1 MKKSELKEIIKSEI
15 LNELSNSSPSML
27 DETSPLNE
35 MAKISGELKTSIED
49 VINNNPD
56 LTGLPL
62 KKAIKANNN
71 VIADLDGAT
80 LYDNQLNKFIALTK
94 GERTVGQRGRK
105 ADPNKPKK
113 EANPK
118 APKVKKEK
126 PTSAR
131 GVKKPKSKKSVG
143 TGTSKLGGKKYYAAK
158 KSDDNTQDPDG
169 PSNADLRKLAKSGG
183 SISKDATKKL
193 QQQEKTKKV
202 KEFLKDMK
210 SAGIVDAANRISDKD
225 GYAAAWAI
233 EKPKIDAYIKN
244 LKV

>member
-15 LNELSNSSPSML
+15 LNELATSNPS
-27 DETSPLNE
+27 ELNE
-35 MAKISGELKTSIED
+35 MAKIAGSLKTSIED
-49 VINNNPD
+49 VIANNPD

-62 KKAIKANNN
+62 KKAIKANSN

-105 ADPNKPKK
+105 SDPNKPKK
-113 EANPK
+113 VVDPN
-118 APKVKKEK
+118 APKVK
-126 PTSAR
+126 R
-131 GVKKPKSKKSVG
+131 VKKAGSSAAKSPKSKKSVG
-143 TGTSKLGGKKYYAAK
+143 TGTSKLGGRKYYAAK
-158 KSDDNTQDPDG
+158 KSDDSNQDPDG

-183 SISKDATKKL
+183 SMSKDATKKL

-210 SAGIVDAANRISDKD
+210 SSGIVDAANRIIDKE
-225 GYAAAWAI
+225 GYSAAWAI

-244 LKV
+244 LKA